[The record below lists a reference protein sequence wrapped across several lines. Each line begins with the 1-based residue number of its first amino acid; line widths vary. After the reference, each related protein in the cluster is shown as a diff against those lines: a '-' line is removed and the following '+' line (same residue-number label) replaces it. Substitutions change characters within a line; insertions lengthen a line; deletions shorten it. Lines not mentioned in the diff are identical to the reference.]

1 MRRILHATALLALGG
16 TALTGCLL
24 PPIETS
30 EGEPRKIIRAS
41 EAPADKKAKDRD
53 AKGAGEEKTHEPIDD
68 VKITKCGQADFGGYP
83 EATVEIVNS
92 QDDRRSYF
100 VELEFV
106 AANGDRLA
114 DGMASVNSLAPGQK
128 TTEQA
133 MGLGET
139 GGKKFEC
146 RLVEVTRHSF

>member
-1 MRRILHATALLALGG
+1 MRRILHAIALLALGG

-30 EGEPRKIIRAS
+30 EGEPRKIIRSS
-41 EAPADKKAKDRD
+41 EAPQGEQTKDSD
-53 AKGAGEEKTHEPIDD
+53 AKGVEEEETREPIDD
-68 VKITKCGQADFGGYP
+68 VKITKCGLTDFGYP

-106 AANGDRLA
+106 ASNGDRLA

-133 MGLGET
+133 MGLEET

-146 RLVEVTRHSF
+146 RLVEVTRHGF